1 MRIIDRFRS
10 THVDLADSMVL
21 IAISLAA
28 AYWGL
33 EALINL
39 FSPAEISFYREL
51 FGPNV
56 GDMGMRVIVVCLFLI
71 FGSHVQF
78 TINNR
83 KRAEQALRE
92 SEEKYRT
99 ILETIEEGYYEVDSE
114 GRFTFVNDSTSRIL
128 GKPKADLLHMS
139 IDAFLVEAH
148 DRTFTDTFSLCRRT
162 GRPVKAFDCEL
173 QREDAVL
180 HVEGSASPLYGPAQ
194 EWVGVRGML
203 RDRTEKKRLE
213 MNLFESL
220 RKLQHARAATI
231 LGLAKLA
238 EYRDE
243 GTGTHLERIREYARL
258 LADEL
263 AKRPRDR
270 GQIDQGFIDDIYQS
284 AILHDIGKVGIP
296 DAVLLKPGQLT
307 AEEFEIIKCHTIF
320 GGDAITAIQA
330 QIEGRSFLNIGR
342 EIAYNHHEKWDGSG
356 YPRGLCGSDIPLA
369 ARIVAVA
376 DVYDALTSRR
386 FYKEAFPHAQAMQ
399 IITSLRGTHFDPEVV
414 DAFTALEAEF
424 HRIGAEK
431 LKQEKP
437 VMPATPVC
445 RLEAQPGVGELE
457 CGLRALSGAANRQP
471 DPAPAR
477 QAGDDLGGRCVAPAG
492 ARR

>member
-1 MRIIDRFRS
+1 MHLLKRLRDTR
-10 THVDLADSMVL
+10 VDMADSMVL
-21 IAISLAA
+21 TAIFLSA

-39 FSPAEISFYREL
+39 FSPEEISFYREI

-56 GDMGMRVIVVCLFLI
+56 GDMGLRVIVLCLFLI

-92 SEEKYRT
+92 SEEKYRS
-99 ILETIEEGYYEVDSE
+99 ILESIEEGYYEVDPD

-128 GKPKADLLHMS
+128 GPPKADLLQMR
-139 IDAFLVEAH
+139 IEQFLADEN
-148 DRTFTDTFSLCRRT
+148 DRTLGDTFSQCRRT

-173 QREDAVL
+173 QRAAAVL
-180 HVEGSASPLYGPAQ
+180 HVEGSASPLYSPTK
-194 EWVGVRGML
+194 EWIGFRGML

-213 MNLFESL
+213 MDLLESS

-258 LADEL
+258 LAEEM
-263 AKRPRDR
+263 ATAPSCRD
-270 GQIDQGFIDDIYQS
+270 QIDPSYVEDIYQS

-296 DAVLLKPGQLT
+296 DAVLLKPGELT
-307 AEEFEIIKCHTIF
+307 DEEFEVIKCHTIF
-320 GGDAITAIQA
+320 GGDAITAIQS

-356 YPRGLCGSDIPLA
+356 YPRGLRGADIPLA

-376 DVYDALTSRR
+376 DVYDALTTQR
-386 FYKEAFPHAQAMQ
+386 FYKEAFSHAKSLQ
-399 IITSLRGTHFDPEVV
+399 IIASLRGTHFDPEVV
-414 DAFTALEAEF
+414 DAFMALEATF
-424 HRIGAEK
+424 NRIRADKLEHETKGAS
-431 LKQEKP
+431 
-437 VMPATPVC
+437 A
-445 RLEAQPGVGELE
+445 GVLGQQ
-457 CGLRALSGAANRQP
+457 GFQRAAA
-471 DPAPAR
+471 
-477 QAGDDLGGRCVAPAG
+477 V
-492 ARR
+492 